1 MKNLEIEVWGTMF
14 QDWDN
19 EVFRWDTDNYL
30 KLSLDE
36 TLLYSGQL
44 TGLTV
49 VDADDSIDAA
59 TEAIKALKCYTFDSM
74 KRGAFQTKEG
84 KTEHVAYAYCNLSD
98 TGEEVTIKYGK
109 FHLKGDFE
117 VADDFKLS
125 DLTFVRLDNLAKAI
139 QSGDPYFASL
149 ICCPGHGEL
158 YLKTVA
164 SNIKD
169 QEEVMIR

>member
-1 MKNLEIEVWGTMF
+1 MKLEIEVWGRMF

-30 KLSLDE
+30 KISLGGNLMYKGE
-36 TLLYSGQL
+36 L

-49 VDADDSIDAA
+49 VDADDSLDAA
-59 TEAIKALKCYTFDSM
+59 TEAIKALKCYNFDSM
-74 KRGAFQTKEG
+74 KRCSFQTKEG
-84 KTEHVAYAYCNLSD
+84 QTEHVAYAYSNLRD

-117 VADDFKLS
+117 VADDFKMS
-125 DLTFVRLDNLAKAI
+125 DLTFVRLDNLANAI
-139 QSGDPYFASL
+139 FSDDPYFASL

-158 YLKTVA
+158 SLKTVA
-164 SNIKD
+164 SNLKS

>member
-1 MKNLEIEVWGTMF
+1 MKLEIEVWGTMF

-30 KLSLDE
+30 KISLGE
-36 TLLYSGQL
+36 KLLYSGQL
-44 TGLTV
+44 KGLTV
-49 VDADDSIDAA
+49 VDADDSLDAA
-59 TEAIKALKCYTFDSM
+59 TEAIKALKCYTFDNM
-74 KRGAFQTKEG
+74 KRCSFQTKEG
-84 KTEHVAYAYCNLSD
+84 KTEHVAYAYSNLSD
-98 TGEEVTIKYGK
+98 TGDEVTIKYGK
-109 FHLKGDFE
+109 FHLKKAVE

-125 DLTFVRLDNLAKAI
+125 DLTFVRLDNLANAI

-149 ICCPGHGEL
+149 ICCPGHGEI
-158 YLKTVA
+158 YLETVA